1 MDFLGDRLDELVR
14 GWKKA
19 SAVKQKLLL
28 KRALLGVVVS
38 ATETKIIY
46 LNSGQQESDLVAGGT
61 EESSFETE
69 VLGKIVNGI
78 GSDTK
83 KPSRDEKVLSAFRI
97 KIGRGELLRTWRLL
111 PVNLAI
117 YTQNPTPYNIARR
130 RGFWVVATKMTAAG
144 QNILTVVGCPY
155 GKRQNPYQGDNPSIK
170 NSTTGTSAAWQA
182 ASASR

>member
-97 KIGRGELLRTWRLL
+97 KIGRGDRIRTCDPLVPNQMRYQTALL
-111 PVNLAI
+111 PDREGKLQIVGPFVKPLDSD
-117 YTQNPTPYNIARR
+117 ARHKLS
-130 RGFWVVATKMTAAG
+130 FFPWKTF
-144 QNILTVVGCPY
+144 
-155 GKRQNPYQGDNPSIK
+155 
-170 NSTTGTSAAWQA
+170 
-182 ASASR
+182 